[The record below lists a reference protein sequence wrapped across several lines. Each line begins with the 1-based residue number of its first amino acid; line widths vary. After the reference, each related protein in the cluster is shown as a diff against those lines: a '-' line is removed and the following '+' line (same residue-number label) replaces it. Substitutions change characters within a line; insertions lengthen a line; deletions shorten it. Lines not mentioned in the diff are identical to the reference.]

1 MEQFSLAGKTA
12 LVTGASSGFGHHF
25 AGLLAENG
33 ARVVLGA
40 RRLDKIQARV
50 DALTEAGHE
59 VLGLT
64 LDVRDPA
71 SAQNFLSESVKA
83 FGGIDILINNAGVEA
98 GAKTYTMIDDEDWDY
113 VFDTNLKAAWRSAP
127 ASATSAASPLNPA
140 STFND
145 ALPFVDLIRA
155 EVELLPP
162 TLKFPG
168 IVTAPSDREM
178 LINDVESLVM
188 ENISPEYCMLK
199 S

>member
-50 DALTEAGHE
+50 DALTAAGHE
-59 VLGLT
+59 VLGLP

-83 FGGIDILINNAGVEA
+83 FGGIDI
-98 GAKTYTMIDDEDWDY
+98 
-113 VFDTNLKAAWRSAP
+113 
-127 ASATSAASPLNPA
+127 
-140 STFND
+140 
-145 ALPFVDLIRA
+145 
-155 EVELLPP
+155 
-162 TLKFPG
+162 
-168 IVTAPSDREM
+168 
-178 LINDVESLVM
+178 
-188 ENISPEYCMLK
+188 
-199 S
+199 